1 MSGRMKRRSTDL
13 QNMKAPKIVSSE
25 HLAQDQ
31 GWELSEYEYGLIVA
45 HNAFTRWMARCLAAV
60 VGHSNFSALDVL
72 VLHNVNHRG
81 RAKRL
86 SDICFV
92 LNIEDQ
98 HTVTY
103 ALKKLVAEGLVE
115 GERRGKERYYA
126 TTEQGAET
134 CQRYRELREVCL
146 LETLHS
152 TDSDSEELRRLAAV
166 LRGMSGLYD
175 QAARS
180 VASV

>member
-1 MSGRMKRRSTDL
+1 MSGRMKRGADAQDRKT
-13 QNMKAPKIVSSE
+13 PKIVSSE
-25 HLAQDQ
+25 HLAQDE

-81 RAKRL
+81 RPKRL

-126 TTEQGAET
+126 TTEHGAEI
-134 CQRYRELREVCL
+134 CQKYRQLREICL
-146 LETLHS
+146 LDTLHS
-152 TDSDSEELRRLAAV
+152 MDSDSEELRRLATV

>member
-1 MSGRMKRRSTDL
+1 MSGRTKRSTGG
-13 QNMKAPKIVSSE
+13 QNMKAHKIVSSE
-25 HLAQDQ
+25 HLAQDE

-81 RAKRL
+81 RSKRL

-115 GERRGKERYYA
+115 GERRGKERYYT
-126 TTEQGAET
+126 TTEHGAEI
-134 CQRYRELREVCL
+134 CQKYRQLREICL
-146 LETLHS
+146 LDTLNS
-152 TDSDSEELRRLAAV
+152 MDSDSEELRRLATV